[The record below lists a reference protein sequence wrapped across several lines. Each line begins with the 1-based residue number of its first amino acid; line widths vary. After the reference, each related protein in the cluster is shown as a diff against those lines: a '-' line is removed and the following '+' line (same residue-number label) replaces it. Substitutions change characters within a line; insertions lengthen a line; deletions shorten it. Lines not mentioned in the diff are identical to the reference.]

1 MSRDLKGGLAVA
13 SFTAGL
19 SGARANQRW
28 GWRVGLMFF
37 PLFVPAP
44 REQGETQNSW
54 KQQDVI
60 LRQGIRPLGASDSR
74 K

>member
-19 SGARANQRW
+19 SGARADQGW
-28 GWRVGLMFF
+28 GWRAGLMLW

-44 REQGETQNSW
+44 CVQGETQNSW
-54 KQQDVI
+54 KQEDVI
-60 LRQGIRPLGASDSR
+60 LRQGIRPLGASNSQ

>member
-19 SGARANQRW
+19 SGARANRRW
-28 GWRVGLMFF
+28 GWRVGLMFSS
-37 PLFVPAP
+37 LFVPAP
-44 REQGETQNSW
+44 HEQGETQNSW
-54 KQQDVI
+54 KQQDVT
-60 LRQGIRPLGASDSR
+60 LRWSIRPLGASTSQ